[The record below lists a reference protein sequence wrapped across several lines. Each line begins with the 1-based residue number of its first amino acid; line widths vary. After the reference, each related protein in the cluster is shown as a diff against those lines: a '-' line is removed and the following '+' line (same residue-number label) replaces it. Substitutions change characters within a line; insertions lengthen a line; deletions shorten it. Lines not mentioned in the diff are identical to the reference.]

1 MKPAIKGRL
10 SLVTEDWAAGKEA
23 SVSESSCVKVRLPW
37 MPPDAAQTRAGPR
50 NNHCLAAWWL
60 TLFAGH
66 VVFRT
71 QTSEKWWSKKKG
83 WSKKKKG
90 RWPYPG
96 VFITQ
101 DDKCMSQW
109 WCWSRDRSR
118 CADVVGLRAWGTHCA
133 GLLSPTGSSVYWVDQ
148 NVHSSFSDITEKK
161 KRWVNFLANPID
173 LGKRRINRVKLES
186 TKLGIWEMEASESD
200 S

>member
-1 MKPAIKGRL
+1 MNFRWNLQLKEGPVWWRRTGLQVGRRAYL
-10 SLVTEDWAAGKEA
+10 RAAV
-23 SVSESSCVKVRLPW
+23 SVCLPW
-37 MPPDAAQTRAGPR
+37 MPPDATRSRAGPG

-96 VFITQ
+96 VFITH
-101 DDKCMSQW
+101 DDKCMPQW

-133 GLLSPTGSSVYWVDQ
+133 GLLSPTGSSVYWVGQ
-148 NVHSSFSDITEKK
+148 NVHSSFSNVTGKK
-161 KRWVNFLANPID
+161 KKKDEWTFWP
-173 LGKRRINRVKLES
+173 
-186 TKLGIWEMEASESD
+186 TQ
-200 S
+200 